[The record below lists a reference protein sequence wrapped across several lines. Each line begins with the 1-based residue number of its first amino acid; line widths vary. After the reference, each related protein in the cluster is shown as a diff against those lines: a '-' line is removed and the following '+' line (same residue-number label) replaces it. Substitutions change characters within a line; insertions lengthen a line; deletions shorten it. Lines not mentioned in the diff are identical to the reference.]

1 MFKLNLFKGKGR
13 ASGEKEN
20 LFIHIPKA
28 GGSTFVG
35 LLKDSQKLTE
45 AEEATPTHMIEQV
58 GETRISHIR
67 FGDEKRLFK
76 EPQVFDPENISR
88 YQASSQVFC
97 LVRDPVDRI
106 TSEFNFQYHILGGK
120 EGNYRA
126 AIYFKLKG
134 RPSSVMD
141 YAKFKEVRNY
151 QVKFLLGRDIADAS
165 PVKAEEFDRIIR
177 CMEELPV
184 HLGVTDKYTSFLNM
198 FSSISGVKL
207 KSKVTVRKQTPIIHE
222 PFLSDAEREQIRKW
236 NVWDQKLYQFACD
249 RVASLADGGKDR
261 YTYKNSDSFIV

>member
-1 MFKLNLFKGKGR
+1 MFKLNLFKGKGK
-13 ASGEKEN
+13 ASVAKEN

-35 LLKDSQKLTE
+35 LLKESLRLTE
-45 AEEATPTHMIEQV
+45 AEEATPTHMIERV
-58 GETRISHIR
+58 GQTRISHIS
-67 FGDEKRLFK
+67 FGQEKRVFK
-76 EPQVFDPENISR
+76 EPQVFETDELSR
-88 YQASSQVFC
+88 YRTTSEVFC

-120 EGNYRA
+120 EGNSRA

-134 RPSSVMD
+134 RPTTVLE

-151 QVKFLLGRDIADAS
+151 QVKFLLGRNIADPT
-165 PVKAEEFDRIIR
+165 PVKPEDFDALIQ

-184 HLGVTDKYTSFLNM
+184 HLGVTDQYTRFLNM
-198 FSSISGVKL
+198 FSAISGVKL

-249 RVASLADGGKDR
+249 RVASLADSGKDK